1 VGTSTATIGGVTFSG
16 FAGTTPASTVS
27 VGAAGAERTITNVAA
42 GRITASSTD
51 AVNGSELFATDAQL
65 GANTANIAS
74 LTNGGAGLVQQTGG
88 APGAGALTVG
98 AATGGTSV
106 NFTGTAGA
114 RVLSGVAA
122 GVAATDAVD
131 VGQLTAALGGAAA
144 NAVQYD
150 NAGHTS
156 VTLGGVGAAAPVA
169 LNNVAPGAL
178 TATSTA
184 AVNGSQLAAT
194 NLNVASLT
202 NGTAGPFR
210 SNNAAGAAAPSASG
224 ANATAGGFGAVA
236 SGAGSV
242 ALGNGASATGTN
254 SVALGA
260 GSSDGGVA
268 NVVSL
273 GSPGAERRL
282 TNVAPGVNGTDAV
295 NVNQLLGAE
304 SLLQNNFNRFAQ
316 QTYAGIA
323 ATSALAGL
331 GQSIIPGKGFVSAGI
346 GGYGDSV
353 ALAIGL
359 SKAFDVPGTP
369 VIKAGFAV
377 NTNGGYTAYNASVGV
392 HF

>member
-1 VGTSTATIGGVTFSG
+1 VANGQGAVALGFNDIATADGTATG
-16 FAGTTPASTVS
+16 
-27 VGAAGAERTITNVAA
+27 GAANGAVAIGNTAIAAGQGSVSIGNTTQAKAAGSIALGDTAIANNAGDVALGSGASATGTNSVALGAGSSDGGLANVVSLGSPGAERRLTNVA
-42 GRITASSTD
+42 
-51 AVNGSELFATDAQL
+51 
-65 GANTANIAS
+65 
-74 LTNGGAGLVQQTGG
+74 
-88 APGAGALTVG
+88 P
-98 AATGGTSV
+98 
-106 NFTGTAGA
+106 
-114 RVLSGVAA
+114 

-131 VGQLTAALGGAAA
+131 VGQLTAALGGATA

-150 NAGHTS
+150 NIGHTS

-169 LNNVAPGAL
+169 LNNVAAGAL

-184 AVNGSQLAAT
+184 AVNGSQLNAT
-194 NLNVASLT
+194 NVNVANLT
-202 NGTAGPFR
+202 NGMAGPFR
-210 SNNAAGAAAPSASG
+210 SNNTAGAAAPVASG
-224 ANATAGGFGAVA
+224 ANSSAGGFGAVA
-236 SGAGSV
+236 SGAGSL
-242 ALGNGASATGTN
+242 ALGNGASASGTN

-260 GSSDGGVA
+260 GSSDGGLA

-282 TNVAPGVNGTDAV
+282 TNLAPGVNGTDAV

-304 SLLQNNFNRFAQ
+304 QQWQVNFNHLAQ

-331 GQSIIPGKGFVSAGI
+331 GQSIIPGKGFVSAGV

-359 SKAFDVPGTP
+359 SKAFDAPGTP
-369 VIKAGFAV
+369 IVKAGFAV
-377 NTNGGYTAYNASVGV
+377 NANGGYTAYNASVGV